1 MDNSSA
7 QTGPPHR
14 RFAQKLGLLYWL
26 LAGSLWGIL
35 LWWSFLAPS
44 PETIEQYYSRGLY
57 RVINATLPPLT
68 EGFGFSMALV
78 IVCTILFGFP
88 LLWAA
93 RWVWLRKVSGRSHWA
108 GLAFGLKGLVLLV
121 PLIACWFILIW
132 GAGYGRQPAQQRL
145 DLDTAAITDD
155 ESTTLRA
162 AMLHILDADLV
173 PEESRNVDQ
182 AVGSIAKA
190 MHDVIAT
197 WDKKPVRLPKGVK
210 RTPPGLLLA
219 NGTSGIASPLTLE
232 PHVDGGLPDTS
243 FVYVAAHEL
252 GHVAGLN
259 VEAEA
264 TLAGFAAGLRADDAY
279 ARWCVAL
286 DIYLDLAR
294 QLPKE
299 ESKAAIDRLPEL
311 ARKDMAAAREAGEKY
326 RIKWLDTWSW
336 RMYDGYLKAQGIAEG
351 RKNYG
356 QGISLFVF
364 AWRKGLIELPQSAAP
379 APTTGEK
386 QGDQVPV

>member
-1 MDNSSA
+1 
-7 QTGPPHR
+7 
-14 RFAQKLGLLYWL
+14 
-26 LAGSLWGIL
+26 
-35 LWWSFLAPS
+35 
-44 PETIEQYYSRGLY
+44 
-57 RVINATLPPLT
+57 
-68 EGFGFSMALV
+68 
-78 IVCTILFGFP
+78 
-88 LLWAA
+88 
-93 RWVWLRKVSGRSHWA
+93 
-108 GLAFGLKGLVLLV
+108 
-121 PLIACWFILIW
+121 
-132 GAGYGRQPAQQRL
+132 
-145 DLDTAAITDD
+145 
-155 ESTTLRA
+155 
-162 AMLHILDADLV
+162 
-173 PEESRNVDQ
+173 
-182 AVGSIAKA
+182 
-190 MHDVIAT
+190 
-197 WDKKPVRLPKGVK
+197 
-210 RTPPGLLLA
+210 
-219 NGTSGIASPLTLE
+219 
-232 PHVDGGLPDTS
+232 
-243 FVYVAAHEL
+243 VAAHEL

-379 APTTGEK
+379 APTTGET